1 MANASNSDYTGVY
14 MCVYVV
20 ERGVQRRKC
29 GSARFIVS
37 TYSTRRHIQIDYIS
51 VGGGRERGQM
61 KGGDFDQFPSI
72 LNPRYSFMH

>member
-1 MANASNSDYTGVY
+1 MK
-14 MCVYVV
+14 
-20 ERGVQRRKC
+20 RREC

-61 KGGDFDQFPSI
+61 KGNDFDQFPC
-72 LNPRYSFMH
+72 